1 MANVGAHRRHVKV
14 KVHRPV
20 RSHGFSGKLLE
31 LARSRSRVDVVA
43 QQVLDHDDD
52 GIFEAVR
59 TNDQVTTLRIIDAN
73 PECLQVRDSV
83 GAAPLHIAFLF
94 GHYELGKQM
103 LLRAKHLA
111 TITYTSFDPDS
122 PSAYEGENVLHIAI
136 VHRQFALAEWL
147 VQEVPGLLSAE
158 TTGKFF
164 RPGKP
169 CYFGGY
175 PLLFAF
181 ASNQINIA
189 RSILRSVAGRS
200 DAHGRSDRD
209 GRSPSTASSVETSIF
224 LCDSYGNNVLHLA
237 VIHDLPSVFNFALR
251 YAMHL
256 LSGSNKNEPKHSSHV
271 HPRPSNM
278 EELETKKGEGGDDKA
293 DEHKNCT
300 YAIPELANT
309 DVHANGTGE
318 PQAGIVSKPPI
329 VFEDTKQADAMNGA
343 DETEDVHVFSFLKAA
358 DDLAYRR
365 MLAFL
370 MQRNSDELTPLS
382 LAAAIGNER
391 MFRHL
396 LNLSASL
403 AWSYGPIRAVNI
415 PLLDLEQPMPWL
427 EDGKETKSEA
437 EGVLK
442 ILRRVVK
449 ALPYPFAPKG
459 TTGYATALQCLC
471 SVERLSNIVPDKT
484 EARRE
489 VISRRLEMLKL
500 LEVKQLLKK
509 KWKYVGKR
517 RFMTRLVVYTIFLVM
532 LNAVTLFRHDTYT
545 AGAIGNQI
553 LLGIAESCCLGVTIV
568 KFTNECSQ
576 MILHWKAYMSEAG
589 AGRLDN
595 ICTVVTGISLFL
607 SVFMRMLGLQ
617 DPEDALVAITL
628 IFSWFYL
635 LFFLMGFRST
645 GPFVIMILRMIA
657 NDIVRFMFVYGA
669 VMLGFAQAVYV
680 VQDARSGLPALLH
693 RVRMLAI
700 AGFTGEV
707 NYDDNYT
714 SGRMNAFT
722 QLLMLAYILL
732 VMILLVNLLI
742 AM

>member
-1 MANVGAHRRHVKV
+1 
-14 KVHRPV
+14 
-20 RSHGFSGKLLE
+20 
-31 LARSRSRVDVVA
+31 
-43 QQVLDHDDD
+43 
-52 GIFEAVR
+52 
-59 TNDQVTTLRIIDAN
+59 
-73 PECLQVRDSV
+73 
-83 GAAPLHIAFLF
+83 
-94 GHYELGKQM
+94 
-103 LLRAKHLA
+103 
-111 TITYTSFDPDS
+111 
-122 PSAYEGENVLHIAI
+122 
-136 VHRQFALAEWL
+136 
-147 VQEVPGLLSAE
+147 
-158 TTGKFF
+158 
-164 RPGKP
+164 
-169 CYFGGY
+169 
-175 PLLFAF
+175 
-181 ASNQINIA
+181 
-189 RSILRSVAGRS
+189 
-200 DAHGRSDRD
+200 
-209 GRSPSTASSVETSIF
+209 
-224 LCDSYGNNVLHLA
+224 
-237 VIHDLPSVFNFALR
+237 
-251 YAMHL
+251 
-256 LSGSNKNEPKHSSHV
+256 
-271 HPRPSNM
+271 
-278 EELETKKGEGGDDKA
+278 
-293 DEHKNCT
+293 
-300 YAIPELANT
+300 
-309 DVHANGTGE
+309 
-318 PQAGIVSKPPI
+318 
-329 VFEDTKQADAMNGA
+329 
-343 DETEDVHVFSFLKAA
+343 VHVFSFLKAA

-370 MQRNSDELTPLS
+370 MKRNCDELTPLS

-427 EDGKETKSEA
+427 EDGKEAKSEP
-437 EGVLK
+437 EGLLRVL
-442 ILRRVVK
+442 RQVVK

-471 SVERLSNIVPDKT
+471 SVERLSNIVPDKA

-509 KWKYVGKR
+509 KWKYVGKH
-517 RFMTRLVVYTIFLVM
+517 RFMTRLAVYTIFLVM
-532 LNAVTLFRHDTYT
+532 INAVTLFRHDTYA
-545 AGAIGNQI
+545 AGAIGNRI

-607 SVFMRMLGLQ
+607 SVLMRLIGLQ
-617 DPEDALVAITL
+617 DPEDALVAVTL